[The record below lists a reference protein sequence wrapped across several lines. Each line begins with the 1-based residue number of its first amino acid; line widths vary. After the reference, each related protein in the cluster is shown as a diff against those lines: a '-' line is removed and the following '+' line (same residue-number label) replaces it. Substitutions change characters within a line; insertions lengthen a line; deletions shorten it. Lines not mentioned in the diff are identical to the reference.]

1 MQKGIVI
8 KTTGSWY
15 TVKSLNEIIPCRIKG
30 KFRIRGIRATNPV
43 AVGDKVVFSKNQDN
57 TGIITDIE
65 ERKNYIIRRASNL
78 SREYQLIA
86 ANVDEA
92 WVIASLRSPKTYPE
106 FIDRFLV
113 TTEAYNIPANIVF
126 NKTDLYDEADFEE
139 LDLMMH
145 VYRDIGYSVFHTSAL
160 NKENIEPVKEKMQ
173 DKVNVIA
180 GNSGV
185 GKSRLINVIDP
196 ALNLKTAEIS
206 EAHLTGKHTTTFS
219 EMHPLSFGG
228 SVIDTPGIRGF
239 GLIDFDKD
247 ELFHYFPEIFEKSHN
262 CRFNNCNHTHEPGCA
277 VIEALENGE
286 IFESRYFSYLSLM
299 EDQEEKYR

>member
-15 TVKSLNEIIPCRIKG
+15 TVKSGNEVIPCKIKG
-30 KFRIRGIRATNPV
+30 KFRIKGMRATNPV
-43 AVGDKVVFSKNQDN
+43 AVGDNVIYSKNPDN
-57 TGIITDIE
+57 SGIITDIE

-92 WVIASLRSPKTYPE
+92 WIMVSLRSPKTYPE

-113 TTEAYNIPANIVF
+113 TCEAYEIPANIVF
-126 NKTDLYDEADFEE
+126 NKTDIYDEEDIEE
-139 LDLMMH
+139 MKLLSY
-145 VYRDIGYSVFHTSAL
+145 VYRDIGYSVYQTSAL
-160 NKENIEPVKEKMQ
+160 KEENIDAVKEIMKN
-173 DKVNVIA
+173 KLNVIA

-185 GKSRLINVIDP
+185 GKSKLINVMDP
-196 ALNLKTAEIS
+196 NLNLKTEAIS
-206 EAHLTGKHTTTFS
+206 KAHLTGKHTTTFA

-228 SVIDTPGIRGF
+228 AVIDTPGIRGF
-239 GLIDFDKD
+239 GLIDFGKD
-247 ELFHYFPEIFEKSHN
+247 ELFHYFPEIFEKSHE
-262 CRFNNCNHTHEPGCA
+262 CRFHNCSHMHEPGCA

-286 IFESRYFSYLSLM
+286 IFESRYTSYLSMM